1 MIIQNLKV
9 LFVLY
14 SIIINCCS
22 HLCRQ
27 RLLVLGGGGAVGFAA
42 VQFSVASGCHVTAT
56 CGSKSIDRVLAAGAE
71 QAVDYSSEVINFEL
85 LHPIF
90 FCF

>member
-1 MIIQNLKV
+1 MIN
-9 LFVLY
+9 Y
-14 SIIINCCS
+14 CS
-22 HLCRQ
+22 YLHRQ

-42 VQFSVASGCHVTAT
+42 VQFSVASGCHVSAT

-71 QAVDYSSEVINFEL
+71 QAVDYSSKVINFEL